1 MQAESTVP
9 SEPQVRTST
18 LYLSVSGVSRWWGQ
32 TVLSGGRSVAST
44 TAPPAPTTGLCH
56 VLLKLLETIEKRKV
70 LALKPQ
76 SILQW
81 VVRNII
87 GLSKGKKHET
97 STHI

>member
-1 MQAESTVP
+1 MRASHIKAERMPGWHVVYSSENYEVSIVP

-18 LYLSVSGVSRWWGQ
+18 L
-32 TVLSGGRSVAST
+32 
-44 TAPPAPTTGLCH
+44 CH
-56 VLLKLLETIEKRKV
+56 VLLKRRKV
-70 LALKPQ
+70 LAPKPQ

-87 GLSKGKKHET
+87 VLSKGEKHET

>member
-1 MQAESTVP
+1 MSGKRRRMRASYVQAERMPVVGTA
-9 SEPQVRTST
+9 
-18 LYLSVSGVSRWWGQ
+18 
-32 TVLSGGRSVAST
+32 VLSGGRSVAST

-70 LALKPQ
+70 LAPKPQ

-87 GLSKGKKHET
+87 GMSKGEKHET

>member
-1 MQAESTVP
+1 MQAESAEP

-18 LYLSVSGVSRWWGQ
+18 FYL
-32 TVLSGGRSVAST
+32 SVAST
-44 TAPPAPTTGLCH
+44 TAPPAPATGLCH

-70 LALKPQ
+70 LAPKPQ

-87 GLSKGKKHET
+87 GLSKGEKHET